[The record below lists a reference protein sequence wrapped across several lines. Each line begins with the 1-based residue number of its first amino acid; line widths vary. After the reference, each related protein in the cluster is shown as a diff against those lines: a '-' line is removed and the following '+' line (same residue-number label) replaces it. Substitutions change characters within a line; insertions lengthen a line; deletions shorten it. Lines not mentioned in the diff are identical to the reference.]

1 MRNRAPKPRGEA
13 MLESALVLFTLVLT
27 ILGILDL
34 GQFLFFQA
42 TFRERVRSGVRYAI
56 VNAYDPHQI
65 TNFVLYGSAAPSGR
79 PLFGLSESMISVA
92 RYGQNTA
99 DDRIEVTISNPPLKM
114 YSPFLARLSAQPVF
128 RAVMPVESL
137 GAAN

>member
-1 MRNRAPKPRGEA
+1 MTRRGRKSRGEA
-13 MLESALVLFTLVLT
+13 MVESALVLLTLTLT

-42 TFRERVRSGVRYAI
+42 TFRERVRTGVRYAI
-56 VNAYDPHQI
+56 VHHYSPEQVS
-65 TNFVLYGSAAPSGR
+65 NFVLYGSPAPSGR
-79 PLFGLSESMISVA
+79 PLFGLAASMISVS
-92 RYGQNTA
+92 RYGEDTP
-99 DDRIEVTISNPPLKM
+99 DDRIEVTISNAPLQM
-114 YSPFLARLSAQPVF
+114 YSPFLARFPARPVF